1 MQHVWQS
8 VWAALS
14 DESLENR
21 LRHYY
26 WLTILTPHLY
36 LARFLG
42 LVKEANRRGKPEIVK
57 KVEQW
62 VRNMETRHPFDGF
75 NIRPDRGWT

>member
-1 MQHVWQS
+1 MQHVWQP

-14 DESLENR
+14 DDGLESR

-26 WLTILTPHLY
+26 WLTIWTPHLY

-57 KVEQW
+57 HVEQW
-62 VRNMETRHPFDGF
+62 LKRFEDPQHL
-75 NIRPDRGWT
+75 

>member
-1 MQHVWQS
+1 
-8 VWAALS
+8 
-14 DESLENR
+14 
-21 LRHYY
+21 
-26 WLTILTPHLY
+26 
-36 LARFLG
+36 
-42 LVKEANRRGKPEIVK
+42 VK